1 MFNDSQ
7 LPKSEVNYN
16 FVNYKIG
23 SIFYTFNLGNCRDNL
38 GPHCSLASNKCQ
50 SSLEEPSSRKCLSED
65 GAAVVQRMSGDASEK
80 SDITSESIPPN
91 ATNTSGEF
99 WFSIYYNHIH
109 SFEMGI
115 VYDSDS
121 LKQNSTDISGDFSH
135 FINER
140 RLFI

>member
-1 MFNDSQ
+1 
-7 LPKSEVNYN
+7 
-16 FVNYKIG
+16 
-23 SIFYTFNLGNCRDNL
+23 
-38 GPHCSLASNKCQ
+38 
-50 SSLEEPSSRKCLSED
+50 
-65 GAAVVQRMSGDASEK
+65 MSGDASEK

-140 RLFI
+140 SIKN